1 MKVPGFFV
9 SLCIIV
15 IGAPLF
21 GQITID
27 WTEVPQYTG
36 IEFIHNGVSDVTVE
50 LGVSGGPKTWSF
62 SNQPMGSQNTYAL
75 IVPRT
80 STPFGDSFPDANLVL
95 QITEDGDT
103 VYAYGQIA
111 PSFGSNLGLG
121 SVSPLTTFFRF
132 EPTDSYPLPMV
143 YGASRSYQYG
153 YTLSLGPVM
162 DLRTDNYGLE
172 TVDAY
177 GFVIIPYD
185 TFECLRTCSFD
196 TTVSTILVS
205 GFPISV
211 DTTTHIIYDFL
222 AEDYGLIAHV
232 LSNPEETNPNYTE
245 ASFLE
250 RLNGFST
257 GINESKHI
265 AVINFSCQPNPFSKL
280 TIIRF
285 SIPGGVD
292 SRQNTVGSMR
302 VYDPTG
308 RLVKSFNLESSIE
321 NQESAISWSG
331 DDNTGRK
338 LPGGVYFLVADVDD
352 SRFSQKVLLIR

>member
-1 MKVPGFFV
+1 MKVSGFFV

-15 IGAPLF
+15 IGVPLY

-27 WTEVPQYTG
+27 WTEVPQNIG
-36 IEFIHNGVSDVTVE
+36 VEFVHNGVSDVTVE
-50 LGVSGGPKTWSF
+50 LGVSGGPQTWSF
-62 SNQPMGSQNTYAL
+62 SNQPMGSQTTSAL

-132 EPTDSYPLPMV
+132 EPTDSYPLPIV

-153 YTLSLGPVM
+153 YTLSLNVVM
-162 DLRTDNYGLE
+162 DLRTDKYGSE
-172 TVDAY
+172 TIDAY
-177 GFVIIPYD
+177 GSVIIPYD
-185 TFECLRTCSFD
+185 TFDCLRMRSFD

-232 LSNPEETNPNYTE
+232 LSNPEETNPNYTD

-250 RLNGFST
+250 RLNDFST
-257 GINESKHI
+257 GINESENI
-265 AVINFSCQPNPFSKL
+265 GVINFSCQPNPFSKL
-280 TIIRF
+280 TTISF
-285 SIPGGVD
+285 GQEQSANSIAL
-292 SRQNTVGSMR
+292 SI
-302 VYDPTG
+302 YDASG
-308 RLVKSFNLESSIE
+308 RLIKNLYRTVPSTQCTMQSSWDGTDRIDRPV
-321 NQESAISWSG
+321 SS
-331 DDNTGRK
+331 
-338 LPGGVYFLVADVDD
+338 GVYFVVVDVDD
-352 SRFSQKVLLIR
+352 TRFSKKVLLIR

>member
-1 MKVPGFFV
+1 MKVSGFLV
-9 SLCIIV
+9 SLCTIAIAV
-15 IGAPLF
+15 PLF
-21 GQITID
+21 GQITVD
-27 WTEVPQYTG
+27 WTEVPQDIGT
-36 IEFIHNGVSDVTVE
+36 EFVHNGVSDVTVE
-50 LGVSGGPKTWSF
+50 LGVSGGPQTWSF
-62 SNQPMGSQNTYAL
+62 SNQPMGSQNTHAL

-153 YTLSLGPVM
+153 YTLSLSSLM

-172 TVDAY
+172 TIDAY
-177 GFVIIPYD
+177 GSVIIPYD
-185 TFECLRTCSFD
+185 TFECLRMRSFD

-222 AEDYGLIAHV
+222 AEHYGLIVHV
-232 LSNPEETNPNYTE
+232 LSNPAETNPNYTA

-250 RLNGFST
+250 RLNDFST
-257 GINESKHI
+257 GIEESKHI
-265 AVINFSCQPNPFSKL
+265 TLINFSCQPNPCTKL
-280 TIIRF
+280 TTISFGIEQSAKSIELSIYDTAGRLIKNLSRSMPHAPCAMQISWDGTDEVNRF
-285 SIPGGVD
+285 
-292 SRQNTVGSMR
+292 VGS
-302 VYDPTG
+302 
-308 RLVKSFNLESSIE
+308 
-321 NQESAISWSG
+321 
-331 DDNTGRK
+331 
-338 LPGGVYFLVADVDD
+338 GVYFLVLHVDD
-352 SRFSQKVLLIR
+352 ARFSKKVLLIK